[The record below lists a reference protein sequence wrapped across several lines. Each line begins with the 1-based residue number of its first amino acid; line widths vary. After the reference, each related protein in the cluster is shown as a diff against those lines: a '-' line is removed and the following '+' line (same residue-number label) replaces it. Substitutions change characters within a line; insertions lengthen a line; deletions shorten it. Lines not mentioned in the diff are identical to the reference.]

1 MMTWVNLLDHMM
13 INWKDRIASDP
24 TSTIKGMKN
33 KTISI
38 KSKKETIWLNE
49 PWFGPNRQW
58 KQMKDEVKYY
68 MKNYWWKVNKKQKR
82 PIQKQ
87 IRINPDSLSTSFLS
101 LSFESNRIPYFVK
114 TKVLT
119 KSPKVCKINKNN
131 TFVNSLSVQKLPL
144 KKTLPAKISILVHIR
159 AVDVMMNTVIPT
171 EVELHQDTKN
181 QLLK

>member
-1 MMTWVNLLDHMM
+1 
-13 INWKDRIASDP
+13 
-24 TSTIKGMKN
+24 MK
-33 KTISI
+33 
-38 KSKKETIWLNE
+38 E
-49 PWFGPNRQW
+49 PWYGPNWQW

-68 MKNYWWKVNKKQKR
+68 MKNYWWKVNKKQKKTYTETN
-82 PIQKQ
+82 PD
-87 IRINPDSLSTSFLS
+87 INPDSLSTSFLS
-101 LSFESNRIPYFVK
+101 LSIESNRIPYFVK